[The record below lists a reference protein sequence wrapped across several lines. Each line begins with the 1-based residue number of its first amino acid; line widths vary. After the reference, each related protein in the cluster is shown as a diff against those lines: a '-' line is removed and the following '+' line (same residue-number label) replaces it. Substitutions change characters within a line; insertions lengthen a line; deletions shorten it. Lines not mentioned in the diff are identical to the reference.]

1 IKSYL
6 EHLVGLAERVPS
18 VAQRVGAALNGTRSL
33 LFGLDARQAV
43 ELDVMAWRQQLPQP
57 WNDLPK
63 NWGRH
68 WCRNA
73 AVERGIRPE
82 LVQIQMGHLEAV
94 GYPWSGASPTEPAEF
109 VADLAPQWSSLA
121 SMQGWRV
128 VSGLPGE
135 LPEDVGLSA
144 LRLWSGDVRA
154 HEEAFRAEHRQ
165 WKTSMV
171 SRMKAVRAQ
180 AKADVRAVPE
190 LIEHGIIARYD
201 AGSGSTQ

>member
-1 IKSYL
+1 HRPTNALFDLTINDILLSDLGNCALFNDKCIDVAHTPRLVVLPDIVARQIKSYL

-94 GYPWSGASPTEPAEF
+94 GYPWS
-109 VADLAPQWSSLA
+109 
-121 SMQGWRV
+121 
-128 VSGLPGE
+128 
-135 LPEDVGLSA
+135 
-144 LRLWSGDVRA
+144 
-154 HEEAFRAEHRQ
+154 
-165 WKTSMV
+165 
-171 SRMKAVRAQ
+171 
-180 AKADVRAVPE
+180 
-190 LIEHGIIARYD
+190 
-201 AGSGSTQ
+201 